1 MIKITTAAAIVLS
14 IVAAFALNEM
24 LEFGVDRLQ
33 FATGL
38 ATVLVAVAGLAAVLQ
53 EREEEEEALSQS
65 QHLNGT
71 ATPASKLLNYLFTF
85 SCIMHCNYHLMRSSS
100 KRMQPVA
107 HRLQLLWYVTF
118 VLSKA

>member
-1 MIKITTAAAIVLS
+1 MKITTAAAIVLS

-53 EREEEEEALSQS
+53 EREEEALSQS

>member
-65 QHLNGT
+65 QHLNGKE
-71 ATPASKLLNYLFTF
+71 TPASKHLN
-85 SCIMHCNYHLMRSSS
+85 
-100 KRMQPVA
+100 
-107 HRLQLLWYVTF
+107 
-118 VLSKA
+118 